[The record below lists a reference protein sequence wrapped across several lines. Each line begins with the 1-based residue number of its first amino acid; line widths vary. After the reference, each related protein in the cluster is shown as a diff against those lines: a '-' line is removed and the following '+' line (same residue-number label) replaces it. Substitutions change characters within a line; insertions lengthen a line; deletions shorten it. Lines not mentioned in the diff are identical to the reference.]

1 MDVMTFVNTD
11 RYQNG
16 FLIGTLASV
25 VLMSAM
31 VGLIQGSQVALAALF
46 PPIYMGT
53 YMQVARENI
62 FARILTKSTRVS

>member
-1 MDVMTFVNTD
+1 MDVMTFIDTD

-25 VLMSAM
+25 VSMSAM
-31 VGLIQGSQVALAALF
+31 IGLIQGSQVALAALF

-53 YMQVARENI
+53 YMQVGCEDI
-62 FARILTKSTRVS
+62 FT